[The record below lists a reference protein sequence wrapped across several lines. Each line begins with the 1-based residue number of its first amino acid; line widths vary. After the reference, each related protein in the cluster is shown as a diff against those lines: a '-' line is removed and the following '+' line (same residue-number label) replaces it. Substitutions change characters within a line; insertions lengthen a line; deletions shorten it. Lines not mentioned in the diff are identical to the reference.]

1 MMLTSTDELP
11 FRSTFRFRWVLPM
24 RTEDGSDFRVIVAD
38 DALLAIDSSC
48 AGGIPQLEG
57 EHRSKIEMIA
67 SAKHDGGFIEQ
78 DGSVLITQA
87 DIDG

>member
-1 MMLTSTDELP
+1 
-11 FRSTFRFRWVLPM
+11 
-24 RTEDGSDFRVIVAD
+24 VAD
-38 DALLAIDSSC
+38 DALLAIDSPC
-48 AGGIPQLEG
+48 VGGIPQLEG

-78 DGSVLITQA
+78 DGSVLVTQA